1 MEVGGESRTLMAA
14 GEGEHPRALWCV
26 RSWLGDRVDE
36 HRGQAEGAE
45 RPRARRI
52 ESPTAQAEE
61 GSKPSTDGLET
72 ADGLEAA
79 LRGATLLDEDSSLAD
94 RASRGDEDALCSLL
108 SHYGPQVR
116 ERIKAKIGAQWRTAL
131 DEDDVMQ
138 VTYLEA
144 FLLIAQFKHRG
155 RGSFLAWLSQVAE
168 NNLRDALR
176 GLQAAKR
183 PNPKNRV
190 QTPTSGENSFVALVE
205 LLGAT
210 YSTPSRA
217 AARGESERLIEDVL
231 SALPPDYERVVRLYD
246 LEGRSAQEVA
256 EQLGRSTGAIY
267 MLRARA
273 HEKMRGSLG
282 NASRFFTDPG

>member
-1 MEVGGESRTLMAA
+1 MDEQRTPSPERPQARRLLRSEDDLPTAPVRVEAPEPRTDHSAPDLADEESL
-14 GEGEHPRALWCV
+14 
-26 RSWLGDRVDE
+26 
-36 HRGQAEGAE
+36 AE
-45 RPRARRI
+45 R
-52 ESPTAQAEE
+52 
-61 GSKPSTDGLET
+61 
-72 ADGLEAA
+72 AA
-79 LRGATLLDEDSSLAD
+79 
-94 RASRGDEDALCSLL
+94 RGDEDALCALL
-108 SHYGPQVR
+108 SHFGPVVR
-116 ERIKAKIGAQWRTAL
+116 ERLKTKIGPQWRTAL

-144 FLLIAQFKHRG
+144 FLLAGQFKHRG
-155 RGSFLAWLSQVAE
+155 RGSFLAWLQQVAE

-190 QTPTSGENSFVALVE
+190 HAARAGENSFVALVE

-217 AARGESERLIEDVL
+217 AARDESERLIEDVL
-231 SALPPDYERVVRLYD
+231 SSLPPDYERVVRLYD